1 MLTTEEIIA
10 EYKSL
15 PGMQRKILT
24 GTGYVHPFSVDE
36 VHHDENGDDWYIIAA
51 FTASLDRWLMKQCDS
66 NEEMCGH
73 APPHHKFD
81 RYPRY
86 NVHGSLLSLM
96 TLRWL

>member
-1 MLTTEEIIA
+1 MLTTEEIVA
-10 EYKSL
+10 EYRG
-15 PGMQRKILT
+15 PGGLKRLLNEGGWQ
-24 GTGYVHPFSVDE
+24 HPFGVDE

-51 FTASLDRWLMKQCDS
+51 FTVSLDRWLMKQCDS

>member
-10 EYKSL
+10 EYRGPSGLKKL
-15 PGMQRKILT
+15 LNGGGFRHQ
-24 GTGYVHPFSVDE
+24 FSVDE
-36 VHHDENGDDWYIIAA
+36 IHHDENGDDWYIIAA
-51 FTASLDRWLMKQCDS
+51 FTTSLDRWLMKQCDS

-81 RYPRY
+81 QYPRY